1 MVDLVGLGRPV
12 ATTFRCDHMDH
23 RWSTEAADL
32 PQGALD
38 VLDVVAVDRA
48 RILDAEVLEE
58 GARRDELLETFLDAA
73 YGFDRFVTGGNRAKD
88 SIDALLRPVIRR
100 VEDGELLGQVLRQA
114 ADGGRV
120 GPAVVIDDDDHG
132 RFAVTDIVERLV
144 SHPACQGAI
153 ADDDDHV
160 SGLSLPPH
168 RLRHP
173 RGVAESGRCVA
184 VLDEVMLA
192 LRTVGVATHAAQ
204 LATPRK
210 SLAGTRQQLVDV
222 RLVAGVPEDPVP
234 GALEHPMER
243 QGQLDDAEVGAEVAT
258 GLGDARDQEL
268 ADFVGQG
275 AQLRIA
281 QGAKIGRTHD
291 PVENWCAGNLVH
303 IRFESSEEPPSPC
316 STDNGDN
323 RDLVSLPLDW
333 TQRPA
338 VPCRLAPMGYCV
350 KTG

>member
-1 MVDLVGLGRPV
+1 V
-12 ATTFRCDHMDH
+12 ATTFGRDHVDH

-32 PQGALD
+32 AQCALD

-88 SIDALLRPVIRR
+88 SIDALLRPVIRG

-114 ADGGRV
+114 ADRGSV
-120 GPAVVIDDDDHG
+120 GPAVVVDDDDHG
-132 RFAVTDIVERLV
+132 RFAVADVIERLIG
-144 SHPACQGAI
+144 HPARQGAI
-153 ADDDDHV
+153 ADDNDHV
-160 SGLSLPPH
+160 SGLSLLPH
-168 RLRHP
+168 RLSHP
-173 RGVAESGRCVA
+173 GGVTETGRRMA
-184 VLDEVMLA
+184 VLDEVVLA
-192 LRTVGVATHAAQ
+192 LRAVGVAAHAAQ
-204 LATPRK
+204 LAQPRK
-210 SLAGTRQQLVDV
+210 SLARTRQELVDV
-222 RLVAGVPEDPVP
+222 RLVAGVPEDAVP

-243 QGQLDDAEVGAEVAT
+243 QGQLDDAEVGAEVAS

-268 ADFVGQG
+268 ADFIGQG

-291 PVENWCAGNLVH
+291 PVEDWRAGNLVH
-303 IRFESSEEPPSPC
+303 IRFESSEEPASPC
-316 STDNGDN
+316 STDNGDD

-333 TQRPA
+333 T
-338 VPCRLAPMGYCV
+338 
-350 KTG
+350 